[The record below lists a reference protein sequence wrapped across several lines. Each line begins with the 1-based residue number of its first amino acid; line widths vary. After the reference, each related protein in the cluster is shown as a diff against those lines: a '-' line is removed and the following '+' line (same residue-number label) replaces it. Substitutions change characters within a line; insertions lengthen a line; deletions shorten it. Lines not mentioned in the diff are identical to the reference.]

1 MPTTPTTPEGYL
13 PVEAYT
19 STELHQMLV
28 ADAVKG
34 HATYLP
40 WAVSAYKRIGERTG
54 RGSEDAFQAVLDEVE
69 SLTGLRRMPVS
80 TGVSDAELKAM
91 GL

>member
-1 MPTTPTTPEGYL
+1 MSAPTTPEGRL
-13 PVEAYT
+13 PVEAYS
-19 STELHQMLV
+19 STDLHRMLV
-28 ADAVKG
+28 EDAVKG

-40 WAVSAYKRIGERTG
+40 WAIAAYKRIGEKTG

-69 SLTGLRRMPVS
+69 TLTGLRRLPVS
-80 TGVSDAELKAM
+80 TSMAEHELKAL